1 MNTGPPAL
9 SDGGTTMN
17 FTLKGHILPHHR
29 PVFDQI
35 LRKVAN
41 LISACIY
48 TEHTCDFP
56 HTFKTWVKEF
66 DPLTINSLVLVQW
79 GTLVAHLSLVSLSA
93 NFLSPLHLPIKCPK
107 TTIKEGRLVIVIFL
121 PLHLFLLPSHWPPV
135 QWRPSCAWSA
145 DRRKHSWQTTPGFL
159 TNELECEL
167 KVNCH
172 LSHDERWFFFFF
184 SPPCCEQTLSLWW
197 GMLLSILLPNMYS
210 WLPQLYMRRLFSKF
224 GNISHWCVQMVAHS
238 LPVPHQALTC
248 VHHVIIWRR
257 NKMTLYL
264 SHNFHTALATK
275 WLLVLL

>member
-1 MNTGPPAL
+1 MNTDTPAL

-93 NFLSPLHLPIKCPK
+93 NFLSPLHLPIKCPGQISHRDFFTFASISSAFSLASCSMK
-107 TTIKEGRLVIVIFL
+107 AIMCLICRQEETLMTNNTGLSYKRTWVWTESKLSSLSWWKMIFLLFSPTLLWTDSVTMVRNASVHFASQHVQLTSAALYEEVIF
-121 PLHLFLLPSHWPPV
+121 
-135 QWRPSCAWSA
+135 
-145 DRRKHSWQTTPGFL
+145 
-159 TNELECEL
+159 
-167 KVNCH
+167 KV
-172 LSHDERWFFFFF
+172 W
-184 SPPCCEQTLSLWW
+184 
-197 GMLLSILLPNMYS
+197 
-210 WLPQLYMRRLFSKF
+210 
-224 GNISHWCVQMVAHS
+224 
-238 LPVPHQALTC
+238 
-248 VHHVIIWRR
+248 
-257 NKMTLYL
+257 
-264 SHNFHTALATK
+264 
-275 WLLVLL
+275 